1 MRVPGHREG
10 AESLLERRDVADD
23 LLSTTTPETFD
34 EFYRREYARVLAL
47 AFALSGSRWAAE
59 DLAQDGFLAAH
70 NEWHRISLYEE
81 PAAWVRRVVA
91 NKAVSVVRRR
101 VSEAKALARW
111 WTMDRVEAPD
121 FLASDPAF
129 WAAVRALPRRQ
140 AQVIAL
146 YYLEDLS
153 VDEVADILD
162 VAPGTV
168 KRHLHRGRA
177 ALARTL
183 TPGEVE
189 P

>member
-1 MRVPGHREG
+1 MLERPEG
-10 AESLLERRDVADD
+10 AEGPLPATASE
-23 LLSTTTPETFD
+23 PFD
-34 EFYRREYARVLAL
+34 EFYLREYARVLAL

-59 DLAQDGFLAAH
+59 DLTQDAFLAAH
-70 NEWHRISLYEE
+70 SEWHRISLYEE

-111 WTMDRVEAPD
+111 WSMDRVEAPD
-121 FLASDPAF
+121 FLASDPGF
-129 WAAVRALPRRQ
+129 WTAVRALPRRQ

-146 YYLEDLS
+146 FYLEDLS
-153 VDEVADILD
+153 VDDVADILD

-177 ALARTL
+177 TLARTL
-183 TPGEVE
+183 APEEVE